1 MPKMKKFTTALLVF
15 LVVLAIPL
23 WGAEKSGTFIDMLAF
38 SNEAWAMAETEHAES
53 IYVNQKFILTTGQ
66 KVLAKKLADE
76 QKQKEAKAEAEA
88 EAKAQAQAEAKAK
101 VAAGA
106 AKKEAKAATKA
117 AMAIPHTDDK
127 GTYLGEFVI
136 TAYCSC
142 AICCGEGGGKYTASG
157 TVPKV
162 SQTVAVDTRI
172 IPMGSTIYIEGVG
185 TRIAEDRGGLIKG
198 KKLDIYMKGHET
210 ALKWGRQTRKVWL
223 QK

>member
-76 QKQKEAKAEAEA
+76 QKQKEAKAEA
-88 EAKAQAQAEAKAK
+88 KAQAEAKAK